1 MTHFVHLCV
10 IQAEMGLNGRNIF
23 GQKRLDFMFR
33 LACSILGR
41 SDEAQDM
48 MQDVAERIL
57 RREGSLDEVGNIDAF
72 ITRSVRN
79 ACIDRL
85 RRRKETTPKIPEVPD
100 EKSPDRWSDRQ
111 LVHRAMARLPERQ
124 RLAIH
129 LKDIE
134 GYSGKEIADILE
146 TDEANVRTILSRG
159 RRALRAIIEKEIGYG
174 I

>member
-1 MTHFVHLCV
+1 M
-10 IQAEMGLNGRNIF
+10 ELNGRNIF

-57 RREGSLDEVGNIDAF
+57 RRQESLEDVRNIDSFLA
-72 ITRSVRN
+72 RAVRN
-79 ACIDRL
+79 ACIDRI
-85 RRRKETTPKIPEVPD
+85 RRRKETTPKIPDVPD
-100 EKSPDRWSDRQ
+100 EKNPDRWNDRQ
-111 LVHRAMARLPERQ
+111 IVHKALSKLPERQ
-124 RLAIH
+124 RLAVH

-134 GYSGKEIADILE
+134 GYSNKELADILE
-146 TDEANVRTILSRG
+146 TDETNVRTILSRG
-159 RRALRAIIEKEIGYG
+159 RKALREIIEKEIGYG

>member
-1 MTHFVHLCV
+1 M
-10 IQAEMGLNGRNIF
+10 ELNGRNIF

-41 SDEAQDM
+41 SDEAEDM

-79 ACIDRL
+79 ACIDRI
-85 RRRKETTPKIPEVPD
+85 RRRRETTPKIPDMPD

-159 RRALRAIIEKEIGYG
+159 RRALREIIEKEIGYG

>member
-1 MTHFVHLCV
+1 M
-10 IQAEMGLNGRNIF
+10 ELNGRNIF

-57 RREGSLDEVGNIDAF
+57 RRQESLEYVRNIDSFLAKA
-72 ITRSVRN
+72 VRN
-79 ACIDRL
+79 ACIDRI
-85 RRRKETTPKIPEVPD
+85 RRRKETTPKIPDVPD
-100 EKSPDRWSDRQ
+100 EKNPDRWNDRQ
-111 LVHRAMARLPERQ
+111 MVHKALSKLPERQ
-124 RLAIH
+124 RLAVH

-134 GYSGKEIADILE
+134 GYSNKELADILE
-146 TDEANVRTILSRG
+146 TDETNVRTILSRG
-159 RRALRAIIEKEIGYG
+159 RKALREIIEKEIGYG

>member
-1 MTHFVHLCV
+1 
-10 IQAEMGLNGRNIF
+10 MGIEKENIF
-23 GQKRLDFMFR
+23 GKKRLDFMFR

-57 RREGSLDEVGNIDAF
+57 RRQENVKDIENIDAF
-72 ITRSVRN
+72 LTQSVRN
-79 ACIDRL
+79 AYIDRI
-85 RRRKETTPKIPEVPD
+85 RRRKDTTPIIPEVPD
-100 EKSPDRWSDRQ
+100 NRSPDRWSDRQ
-111 LVHRAMARLPERQ
+111 LVHKALAQLPEKQ

-134 GYSGKEIADILE
+134 GYSGKEIAGILE
-146 TDEANVRTILSRG
+146 TDESNVRTILSRG
-159 RRALRAIIEKEIGYG
+159 RRALRDIIEKEINYG

>member
-1 MTHFVHLCV
+1 MK
-10 IQAEMGLNGRNIF
+10 LNGRNIF

-57 RREGSLDEVGNIDAF
+57 RRQDSLEDVRNIDSFLA
-72 ITRSVRN
+72 RAVRN
-79 ACIDRL
+79 ACIDRK
-85 RRRKETTPKIPEVPD
+85 RRRKEMTPTIPDIPD
-100 EKSPDRWSDRQ
+100 EKNPDRWNDRQ
-111 LVHRAMARLPERQ
+111 IVHKALSKLPERQ
-124 RLAIH
+124 RMAVH

-134 GYSGKEIADILE
+134 GYSTKELAEILE
-146 TDEANVRTILSRG
+146 TDETNVRTILSRG
-159 RRALRAIIEKEIGYG
+159 RKALREIIEKEIGYG

>member
-1 MTHFVHLCV
+1 M
-10 IQAEMGLNGRNIF
+10 ELNGRNIF

-57 RREGSLDEVGNIDAF
+57 RHQESLEDVRNIDSFLAKA
-72 ITRSVRN
+72 VKN
-79 ACIDRL
+79 ACIDRI
-85 RRRKETTPKIPEVPD
+85 RRRKETTPKIPDIPD
-100 EKSPDRWSDRQ
+100 EKNPDRWNDRQ
-111 LVHRAMARLPERQ
+111 MVHRALSKLPERQ
-124 RLAIH
+124 RLAVH

-134 GYSGKEIADILE
+134 GYSNKELADILE
-146 TDEANVRTILSRG
+146 TDETNVRTILSRG
-159 RRALRAIIEKEIGYG
+159 RKALREIIEKEIGYG

>member
-1 MTHFVHLCV
+1 M
-10 IQAEMGLNGRNIF
+10 ELNGRNIF

-41 SDEAQDM
+41 SDEAEDM

-57 RREGSLDEVGNIDAF
+57 RREDSLDKVGTIDAF

-79 ACIDRL
+79 ACIDRI
-85 RRRKETTPKIPEVPD
+85 RRRRETTPKIPDMPD

-159 RRALRAIIEKEIGYG
+159 RRALREIREKEIGY
-174 I
+174 

>member
-1 MTHFVHLCV
+1 MA
-10 IQAEMGLNGRNIF
+10 IERENIF
-23 GQKRLDFMFR
+23 VKKRLDFMFR

-57 RREGSLDEVGNIDAF
+57 RRQDSMEDVGNIDAF

-85 RRRKETTPKIPEVPD
+85 RRRKDTTPKIPEVPD
-100 EKSPDRWSDRQ
+100 SKSPDRWSDRQ
-111 LVHRAMARLPERQ
+111 LVHRALARLPEKQ

-146 TDEANVRTILSRG
+146 TDETNVRTILSRG
-159 RRALRAIIEKEIGYG
+159 RRALREIIEKEIRYG

>member
-1 MTHFVHLCV
+1 MELD
-10 IQAEMGLNGRNIF
+10 RKNIF

-48 MQDVAERIL
+48 MQDVAEKIL
-57 RREGSLDEVGNIDAF
+57 RRSDRIEDIGNIDAF

-85 RRRKETTPKIPEVPD
+85 RKRKDTTPKIPEIPD
-100 EKSPDRWSDRQ
+100 EKNPDRWNDRQ
-111 LVHRAMARLPERQ
+111 IVHKALSLLPEKQ

-134 GYSGKEIADILE
+134 GYSCREVADILE

-159 RRALRAIIEKEIGYG
+159 RRALKEIIEKEVGYG

>member
-1 MTHFVHLCV
+1 M
-10 IQAEMGLNGRNIF
+10 ELNGRNIF

-57 RREGSLDEVGNIDAF
+57 RRQESLEDVRNIDSFLAKA
-72 ITRSVRN
+72 VRN
-79 ACIDRL
+79 ACIDRI
-85 RRRKETTPKIPEVPD
+85 RRRKDTTPKIPDIPD
-100 EKSPDRWSDRQ
+100 EKNPDRWNDRQ
-111 LVHRAMARLPERQ
+111 MVHKALAELPERQ
-124 RLAIH
+124 RLAVH

-134 GYSGKEIADILE
+134 GYSHKELADILE
-146 TDEANVRTILSRG
+146 TDETNVRTILSRG
-159 RRALRAIIEKEIGYG
+159 RKALREIIEKEIGYG

>member
-1 MTHFVHLCV
+1 M
-10 IQAEMGLNGRNIF
+10 ELNGRDIF

-57 RREGSLDEVGNIDAF
+57 RRQESLEDVRNIDSFLAKA
-72 ITRSVRN
+72 VRN
-79 ACIDRL
+79 ACIDRI
-85 RRRKETTPKIPEVPD
+85 RRRKETTPKIPDVPD
-100 EKSPDRWSDRQ
+100 EKNPDRWNDRQ
-111 LVHRAMARLPERQ
+111 MVHRALSKLPERQ
-124 RLAIH
+124 RLAVH

-134 GYSGKEIADILE
+134 GYSNKELADILE
-146 TDEANVRTILSRG
+146 TDETNVRTILSRG
-159 RRALRAIIEKEIGYG
+159 RKALREIIEKEIGYG

>member
-1 MTHFVHLCV
+1 M
-10 IQAEMGLNGRNIF
+10 ELNGRNIF

-57 RREGSLDEVGNIDAF
+57 RRQESLEDVRNIDSFLAKA
-72 ITRSVRN
+72 VRN
-79 ACIDRL
+79 ACIDRI
-85 RRRKETTPKIPEVPD
+85 RRRKETTPKIPDIPD
-100 EKSPDRWSDRQ
+100 EKNPDRWNDRQ
-111 LVHRAMARLPERQ
+111 MVHRALSKLPERQ
-124 RLAIH
+124 RLAVH

-134 GYSGKEIADILE
+134 GYYNKELADILE
-146 TDEANVRTILSRG
+146 TDETNVRTILSRG
-159 RRALRAIIEKEIGYG
+159 RKALREIIEKEIGYG

>member
-1 MTHFVHLCV
+1 
-10 IQAEMGLNGRNIF
+10 MGIKRENIF

-41 SDEAQDM
+41 QDEAQDM

-57 RREGSLDEVGNIDAF
+57 RRQESMKDIGNMDAF
-72 ITRSVRN
+72 LTQSVRN

-85 RRRKETTPKIPEVPD
+85 RRKKETTPNIPEVPD
-100 EKSPDRWSDRQ
+100 TRSPDRWSDRE
-111 LVHRAMARLPERQ
+111 LVHKAMAQLPEKQ

-134 GYSGKEIADILE
+134 GYSSKELADILE

-159 RRALRAIIEKEIGYG
+159 RRALREIIEKEINYG

>member
-1 MTHFVHLCV
+1 
-10 IQAEMGLNGRNIF
+10 
-23 GQKRLDFMFR
+23 MFR

-41 SDEAQDM
+41 QDEAQDM

-57 RREGSLDEVGNIDAF
+57 RRQDNMDDVGNIDAF

-85 RRRKETTPKIPEVPD
+85 RRRKDTTPKIPEVPD
-100 EKSPDRWSDRQ
+100 TGNPDRWSDRQ
-111 LVHRAMARLPERQ
+111 LVHRALARMPEKQ
-124 RLAIH
+124 RLVIH

-134 GYSGKEIADILE
+134 GYSNKEIADILE
-146 TDEANVRTILSRG
+146 TDDSNVRTILSRG
-159 RRALRAIIEKEIGYG
+159 RRALREIIEKEMGYG

>member
-1 MTHFVHLCV
+1 
-10 IQAEMGLNGRNIF
+10 
-23 GQKRLDFMFR
+23 MFR

-48 MQDVAERIL
+48 MQDVAERVL
-57 RREGSLDEVGNIDAF
+57 RKQDDLQEVENIDAF
-72 ITRSVRN
+72 LTRSVRN

-85 RRRKETTPKIPEVPD
+85 RRRKDTTPKIPEVPD
-100 EKSPDRWSDRQ
+100 EKSPEGWSDRQ
-111 LVHRAMARLPERQ
+111 LVHKALARLPEKQ
-124 RLAIH
+124 RLAVH

-134 GYSGKEIADILE
+134 GYSGKEIARILK

-159 RRALRAIIEKEIGYG
+159 RRALREIIEKEIGYG

>member
-1 MTHFVHLCV
+1 
-10 IQAEMGLNGRNIF
+10 
-23 GQKRLDFMFR
+23 MFR

-48 MQDVAERIL
+48 MQDVAERVL
-57 RREGSLDEVGNIDAF
+57 RKQEGLQEVENIDAF
-72 ITRSVRN
+72 LTRSVRN

-85 RRRKETTPKIPEVPD
+85 RRRRDTTPKIPEVPD
-100 EKSPDRWSDRQ
+100 EKSPEGWSDRQ
-111 LVHRAMARLPERQ
+111 LVHKALARLPEKQ
-124 RLAIH
+124 RLAVH

-134 GYSGKEIADILE
+134 GYSGKEIARILE

-159 RRALRAIIEKEIGYG
+159 QRALREIIEKEIGYG

>member
-1 MTHFVHLCV
+1 M
-10 IQAEMGLNGRNIF
+10 ELNGRNIF

-48 MQDVAERIL
+48 MQDVAERVL
-57 RREGSLDEVGNIDAF
+57 RKQDGLQEVENIDAF
-72 ITRSVRN
+72 LTRSVRN

-85 RRRKETTPKIPEVPD
+85 RRRKDTTPKIPEVPD
-100 EKSPDRWSDRQ
+100 EKSPEGWSDRQ
-111 LVHRAMARLPERQ
+111 LVHRAIAQLPEKQ
-124 RLAIH
+124 RLAVH

-134 GYSGKEIADILE
+134 GYSGKEIAGILE

-159 RRALRAIIEKEIGYG
+159 RRALKEIIEKEIGYG

>member
-1 MTHFVHLCV
+1 M
-10 IQAEMGLNGRNIF
+10 ELNGRNIF

-57 RREGSLDEVGNIDAF
+57 RRQESLEDVRNIDSFLA
-72 ITRSVRN
+72 RAVRN
-79 ACIDRL
+79 ACIDRI
-85 RRRKETTPKIPEVPD
+85 RRRKETTPKIPDIPD
-100 EKSPDRWSDRQ
+100 EKNPDRWNDRQ
-111 LVHRAMARLPERQ
+111 MVHRALSKLPERQ
-124 RLAIH
+124 RLAVH

-134 GYSGKEIADILE
+134 GYSNKELADILE
-146 TDEANVRTILSRG
+146 TDETNVRTILSRG
-159 RRALRAIIEKEIGYG
+159 RKALREIIEKEIGYG

>member
-1 MTHFVHLCV
+1 M
-10 IQAEMGLNGRNIF
+10 ELNGRNIF

-57 RREGSLDEVGNIDAF
+57 RRQESLEDVRNIDSFLAKA
-72 ITRSVRN
+72 VRN
-79 ACIDRL
+79 ACIDRI
-85 RRRKETTPKIPEVPD
+85 RRRKETTPKIPDIPD
-100 EKSPDRWSDRQ
+100 EKNPDRWNDRQ
-111 LVHRAMARLPERQ
+111 MVHRALSKLPERQ
-124 RLAIH
+124 RLAVH

-134 GYSGKEIADILE
+134 GYSNKELADILE
-146 TDEANVRTILSRG
+146 TDETNVRTILSRG
-159 RRALRAIIEKEIGYG
+159 RKALREIIENEIGYG

>member
-1 MTHFVHLCV
+1 M
-10 IQAEMGLNGRNIF
+10 ELNGRNIF

-41 SDEAQDM
+41 SDEAEDM

-100 EKSPDRWSDRQ
+100 EKNPDRWSDRQ

-159 RRALRAIIEKEIGYG
+159 RRALREIIEKEIGYG

>member
-1 MTHFVHLCV
+1 
-10 IQAEMGLNGRNIF
+10 
-23 GQKRLDFMFR
+23 MFR

-48 MQDVAERIL
+48 MQDVAERVL
-57 RREGSLDEVGNIDAF
+57 RKQEDLQEVENIDAF
-72 ITRSVRN
+72 LTRSVRN

-85 RRRKETTPKIPEVPD
+85 RRRKDTTPKIPEVPD
-100 EKSPDRWSDRQ
+100 EKSPEGWSDRQ
-111 LVHRAMARLPERQ
+111 LVHKALARLPEKQ
-124 RLAIH
+124 RLAVH

-134 GYSGKEIADILE
+134 GYSGKEIARILE

-159 RRALRAIIEKEIGYG
+159 RRALREIIEKEIGYG